1 MFNNLNP
8 RHMEKLFYYIFA
20 AFGIIAAV
28 AIAFG
33 AYWHIYTAGACWLLV
48 HVLKQE
54 LKTNKNNKQ

>member
-1 MFNNLNP
+1 
-8 RHMEKLFYYIFA
+8 MEKLFYYIFA

-28 AIAFG
+28 AIALG